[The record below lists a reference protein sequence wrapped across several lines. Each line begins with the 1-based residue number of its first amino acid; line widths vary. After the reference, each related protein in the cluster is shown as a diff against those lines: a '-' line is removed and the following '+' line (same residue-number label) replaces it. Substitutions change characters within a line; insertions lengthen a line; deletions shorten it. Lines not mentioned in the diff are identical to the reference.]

1 MDIAHTSSG
10 GPRCRNR
17 AARARRISVSAR
29 AALPRRWSRAASNLG
44 DNLAMATDKTVRRLA
59 LALPETSE
67 KPCYGTPG
75 FYVKKKLFARLLPD
89 PKVLA
94 VRVDPEERAALLQV
108 APEVFFLTPHY
119 EGWPMVLIR
128 LPKVELADLEDRL
141 VEAWRFMAPAKLIAQ
156 YDASH

>member
-1 MDIAHTSSG
+1 
-10 GPRCRNR
+10 
-17 AARARRISVSAR
+17 
-29 AALPRRWSRAASNLG
+29 
-44 DNLAMATDKTVRRLA
+44 MATEKTVRALA

-67 KPCYGTPG
+67 RPCYGTPG

-94 VRVDPEERAALLQV
+94 VRCDLGEREALLEV

-128 LPKVELADLEDRL
+128 LPKIDRVDLEERL
-141 VEAWRFMAPAKLIAQ
+141 IEAWRFMAPQKLL
-156 YDASH
+156 DRLDESLGK